1 MSYIL
6 DALNK
11 SEQERKRSR
20 APGID
25 AIHPGI
31 TAPRSARWWI
41 PGLVLLVLANGG
53 FLYYWYGVKPPAAVS
68 SIATPAVAPGSATAV
83 PNLSNKP
90 KPVITQTVSPP
101 ARTTPRGQLVT
112 PADVTAEN
120 QSGEAAASSN
130 TVANPLKIADLPVDV
145 QQQIPAMTFSSHIY
159 SDDAKFRMVNINGK
173 LLHEGDM
180 VANGLRLVRITEEG
194 VVLTFEGYTFEVS
207 VLHDWS
213 FN

>member
-11 SEQERKRSR
+11 SDQERKRSR

-25 AIHPGI
+25 VIHPGV

-41 PGLVLLVLANGG
+41 PGLLLLVLANGG
-53 FLYYWYGVKPPAAVS
+53 FLYYWYGIRPTAASSSVTAPPEVSRSTGVPAASGKPNV
-68 SIATPAVAPGSATAV
+68 ATV
-83 PNLSNKP
+83 
-90 KPVITQTVSPP
+90 QTISPP
-101 ARTTPRGQLVT
+101 AHAAPRGQLIT
-112 PADVTAEN
+112 PAGVASEG
-120 QSGEAAASSN
+120 QSGQAATPSDS
-130 TVANPLKIADLPVDV
+130 VSNPLKIADLPIDV

-180 VANGLRLVRITEEG
+180 VATGLRLVRITEEG
-194 VVLTFEGYTFEVS
+194 VVLKFEGYTFEVS

>member
-11 SEQERKRSR
+11 SEQERKRAR

-25 AIHPGI
+25 VVHPGV
-31 TAPRSARWWI
+31 TAPRSVRWWI
-41 PGLVLLVLANGG
+41 PGLVLLALANGG
-53 FLYYWYGVKPPAAVS
+53 FLYYWYGSKPTAASRSIAAPPGAASASVNVPAAS
-68 SIATPAVAPGSATAV
+68 ATPKVVTEQT
-83 PNLSNKP
+83 
-90 KPVITQTVSPP
+90 ITPP
-101 ARTTPRGQLVT
+101 SHAAQSGQLIT
-112 PADVTAEN
+112 PADFGREN
-120 QSGEAAASSN
+120 QSDQTATPSD
-130 TVANPLKIADLPVDV
+130 TVSNPLNITDLPADV